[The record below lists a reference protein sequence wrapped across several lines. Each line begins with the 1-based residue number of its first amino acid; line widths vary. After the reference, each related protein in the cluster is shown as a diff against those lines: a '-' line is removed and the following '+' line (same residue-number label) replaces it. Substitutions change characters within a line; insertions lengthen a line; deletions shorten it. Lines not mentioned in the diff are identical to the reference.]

1 MASQKPPV
9 TDGAAAATNKEFEED
24 PEETQLLARLDELQ
38 VEEAALQK
46 QRRTQRLKA
55 IIAETEK
62 RVSSLKSATIK
73 QVPSPASGAMSAML
87 NSAYTASQA
96 TAKTPLDN
104 LLVGSSNGVERN
116 KQNISGFTLGPGASP
131 DGPLM
136 PPQAVQESLMFL
148 KPSQVN
154 KGERVLRIIDFI
166 DKLVPN
172 TDEHTISEV
181 GSTKLLVSFGTKKP
195 KLESIS
201 LAQWVI
207 GNTRIF
213 HTLLQLGKLPSQED
227 VQHYLAY
234 TVKVMELSTRFTWAS
249 VLKYDDEFRHLQ
261 ATYQY
266 PWSYDST
273 HLHTVLLEP
282 VLAHSQTK
290 PLSPSK
296 PNGSIG
302 SGSSI
307 FANFTQEGKV
317 ICRNFNRAKGCTLRD
332 CSFAHACNRKV
343 NGKACAQP
351 HPFYNHQGSP
361 KGSTPSPNPP
371 TGSH

>member
-9 TDGAAAATNKEFEED
+9 TDGAAAATNKEFEEFEED

-62 RVSSLKSATIK
+62 RVSSLKSATIN
-73 QVPSPASGAMSAML
+73 QVLSPASGAMSAML
-87 NSAYTASQA
+87 NSAYTASQS

-266 PWSYDST
+266 LWSYDST

-290 PLSPSK
+290 LLSPSK

-302 SGSSI
+302 SASSI
-307 FANFTQEGKV
+307 FANFT
-317 ICRNFNRAKGCTLRD
+317 
-332 CSFAHACNRKV
+332 
-343 NGKACAQP
+343 
-351 HPFYNHQGSP
+351 
-361 KGSTPSPNPP
+361 
-371 TGSH
+371 